1 MRVTYYLVAG
11 FPLTVRDYYQRTRR
25 LLDNIDD
32 LGREVL
38 PANRDIVN
46 RFTGS
51 YVVLTVHAFMA
62 GIWGCP
68 VDPPPSGLF
77 ERFEEYVETEER
89 SMFTVLSELKYNLDA
104 SNTVNMVLGTHH
116 PEKVRASPDTRDLSL
131 ISQSQRLL
139 PIFHVLLRRAYQIV
153 NLARTVPLHAGE
165 LNIIENSL
173 ENLIDEIYP
182 RMHDLE
188 GAPIEVFLQRVVSHR
203 TE

>member
-32 LGREVL
+32 LAREVL

-116 PEKVRASPDTRDLSL
+116 PEKVRWPRYEKPVTHLAIAAITSDLPRPLTSRLSDCQPRPNRAPTR
-131 ISQSQRLL
+131 
-139 PIFHVLLRRAYQIV
+139 
-153 NLARTVPLHAGE
+153 G
-165 LNIIENSL
+165 
-173 ENLIDEIYP
+173 
-182 RMHDLE
+182 
-188 GAPIEVFLQRVVSHR
+188 RVEHHRKFVGKSHR
-203 TE
+203 